1 MKRYESY
8 KPSGNFRIPD
18 IPSHWETPKF
28 YHLFRFIGG
37 NGFPLHLQGK
47 KDEEFPFYKTS
58 DINGDEIYITQ
69 SANYVSLE
77 DIKRERFTLIPQGAF
92 LMSKIGAALRKN
104 HRKITSIPCLVD
116 NNLQALVKKPYNTS
130 LDLYLYY
137 FLKYFDMAW
146 VDNNGTI
153 PCVDNAKLKSSTF
166 PIPPLDEQEAIV
178 EYLDTKTS
186 KIDTYIAEREKEI
199 SALQELKQAEIAHIV
214 TQGLNPDVPMR
225 DSGIPWLGQIP
236 AHWKIIRIKHL
247 FIEEDLRNSDL
258 SYQLLTFSRKKGI
271 IPFADVNDKMPSASD
286 LSNYKVI
293 KPGQLL
299 ENRMQAW
306 SGMFAKSSIEGC
318 VSPDYSVFSPRNENI
333 CVDYFAHLFRTN
345 LYIAFWTNLSKGV
358 GDGFNRLYTN
368 QFFSV
373 YAIVPPIE
381 EQKAIVDYINAKTS
395 KIDSLIAD
403 LTAQIEKLKEYKQ
416 RLIADVVTGQI
427 DVRK

>member
-1 MKRYESY
+1 MRRYESY
-8 KPSGNFRIPD
+8 KPSGNFRMPD

-47 KDEEFPFYKTS
+47 KDEEYPFYKTS
-58 DINGDEIYITQ
+58 DINGDEIYITE

-77 DIKRERFTLIPQGAF
+77 DIKREHFTLIPQGAF

-104 HRKITSIPCLVD
+104 HRKITSIPCIVD

-166 PIPPLDEQEAIV
+166 PVPPLDEQEAIV
-178 EYLDTKTS
+178 GYLDTKTS
-186 KIDTYIAEREKEI
+186 KIDTYIDEREKEI

-214 TQGLNPDVPMR
+214 THGLNPDVPMR

-236 AHWKIIRIKHL
+236 AHWDEKRIALL
-247 FIEEDLRNSDL
+247 FSENTKKNDDYAFDHAMKFYYGTLVPKEEEGDVSDL
-258 SYQLLTFSRKKGI
+258 KETYTGYTVLNVGDIALNGLNLNYDFVSQRVASATEKGI
-271 IPFADVNDKMPSASD
+271 ITSAYLILTPRENVNSEFYTLLFKAMDYKKLFHGMGTGIRLT
-286 LSNYKVI
+286 LS
-293 KPGQLL
+293 
-299 ENRMQAW
+299 
-306 SGMFAKSSIEGC
+306 
-318 VSPDYSVFSPRNENI
+318 YSELKKQIIP
-333 CVDYFAHLFRTN
+333 
-345 LYIAFWTNLSKGV
+345 
-358 GDGFNRLYTN
+358 
-368 QFFSV
+368 
-373 YAIVPPIE
+373 VPPPE
-381 EQKAIVDYINAKTS
+381 EQKAFVDFINAKTS
-395 KIDSLIAD
+395 KIDNLIAD

-416 RLIADVVTGQI
+416 RLIADVVTGQF